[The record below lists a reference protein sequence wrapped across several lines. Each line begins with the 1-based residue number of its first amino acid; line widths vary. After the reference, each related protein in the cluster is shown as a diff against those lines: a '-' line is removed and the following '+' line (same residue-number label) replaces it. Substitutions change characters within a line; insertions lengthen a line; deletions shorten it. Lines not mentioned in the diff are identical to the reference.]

1 MTTPVENQERPLSQD
16 VLYALRYY
24 LGNRRVLLIGGGGVL
39 VAGLAFN
46 WSWLAA
52 IGVAPLLLSVL
63 PCVAMCALG
72 LCMNKMSG
80 RSCSTESA
88 SNSVAD
94 TSLDT
99 NTRAVSAET
108 PQLRPTSPG
117 GAAETETAATNVKP

>member
-1 MTTPVENQERPLSQD
+1 MTTPAESQERPLSQD

-24 LGNRRVLLIGGGGVL
+24 LGNRRALLIIGGIVL

-52 IGVAPLLLSVL
+52 IGAAPLLLSVL
-63 PCVAMCALG
+63 PCVAICALG
-72 LCMNKMSG
+72 LCMNKMGG
-80 RSCSTESA
+80 RSCSTVSA
-88 SNSVAD
+88 PKAAD

>member
-24 LGNRRVLLIGGGGVL
+24 LGNRRVLLIVGSVVL

-80 RSCSTESA
+80 RSCSTESP
-88 SNSVAD
+88 SKSVAD

-99 NTRAVSAET
+99 STRAVSAET

-117 GAAETETAATNVKP
+117 GGAETETAATNVKP

>member
-24 LGNRRVLLIGGGGVL
+24 LGNRRVLLIVGGIVL

-80 RSCSTESA
+80 RSCSTKSP
-88 SNSVAD
+88 SKSVAD

-108 PQLRPTSPG
+108 PQQIGR
-117 GAAETETAATNVKP
+117 AHV

>member
-1 MTTPVENQERPLSQD
+1 MSTPVENQERPLSQD

-24 LGNRRVLLIGGGGVL
+24 HGNRRVLLIVGGVVL

-72 LCMNKMSG
+72 LCMNKMPG
-80 RSCSTESA
+80 RSCSTESPFK
-88 SNSVAD
+88 SVAN

-99 NTRAVSAET
+99 NTRAAA
-108 PQLRPTSPG
+108 PKKRQLPPT
-117 GAAETETAATNVKP
+117 

>member
-1 MTTPVENQERPLSQD
+1 MTTPVESQERPLTQE

-24 LGNRRVLLIGGGGVL
+24 LGNRRAPLIIAGIVLT
-39 VAGLAFN
+39 AGLALN

-63 PCVAMCALG
+63 PCIAMCALG

-80 RSCSTESA
+80 RSCSTESP
-88 SNSVAD
+88 SKSVTD
-94 TSLDT
+94 ISLHT
-99 NTRAVSAET
+99 NIRAVSAET

-117 GAAETETAATNVKP
+117 GETETAVTNVKP

>member
-24 LGNRRVLLIGGGGVL
+24 LGNRRVLLIVGGVVL

-72 LCMNKMSG
+72 LCMNKMPG
-80 RSCSTESA
+80 RSCSTDSA
-88 SNSVAD
+88 PKAAD
-94 TSLDT
+94 ALLDT
-99 NTRAVSAET
+99 NTRAMPAET
-108 PQLRPTSPG
+108 PQLRSTSPG
-117 GAAETETAATNVKP
+117 GGETETAATNVKP

>member
-24 LGNRRVLLIGGGGVL
+24 LGNRRVLLIIGGVVL

-80 RSCSTESA
+80 RSCSTDPA
-88 SNSVAD
+88 PKAAD
-94 TSLDT
+94 ALLDT
-99 NTRAVSAET
+99 NTRAMPAET
-108 PQLRPTSPG
+108 PQLRSTSPG
-117 GAAETETAATNVKP
+117 GGETETAATNVKP

>member
-24 LGNRRVLLIGGGGVL
+24 LGNRRVLLIGGGVVL

-52 IGVAPLLLSVL
+52 IGVAPLLLSAL
-63 PCVAMCALG
+63 PCIAMCALG

-80 RSCSTESA
+80 RPCSTDSA
-88 SNSVAD
+88 PNAEAEAL
-94 TSLDT
+94 LDT
-99 NTRAVSAET
+99 NTRAVPAET

-117 GAAETETAATNVKP
+117 GGAETGTAAINVKP